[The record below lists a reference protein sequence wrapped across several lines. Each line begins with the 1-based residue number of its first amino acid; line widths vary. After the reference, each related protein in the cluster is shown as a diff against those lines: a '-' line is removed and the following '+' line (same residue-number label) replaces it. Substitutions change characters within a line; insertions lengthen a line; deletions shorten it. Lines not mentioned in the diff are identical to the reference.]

1 MGERRGG
8 IRKRSDWAHRL
19 DGVIAGAR
27 SKRYQIGDWDCAVFV
42 ADSIEAMSGADLMGA
57 DRGAYAAGPESYC
70 GEPVLAFIA
79 RRIIG
84 AGMVKVK
91 PKFVRLGDVAAVETK
106 HGLGLGVV
114 LGAVVAVP
122 VEPAGLEPVS
132 GQRITHAWRIK
143 E

>member
-1 MGERRGG
+1 MGGTRDG
-8 IRKRSDWAHRL
+8 IRKRQDWAHRL

-27 SKRYQIGDWDCAVFV
+27 SKHYALGEWDCAVFV
-42 ADSIEAMSGADLMGA
+42 SDAIEAMSGADLMGT

-79 RRIIG
+79 RRLVA
-84 AGMVKVK
+84 AGMVRVK
-91 PKFVRLGDVAAVETK
+91 PKFSRLGDIAAVETR

-122 VEPAGLEPVS
+122 VEPSGIEPVS
-132 GQRITHAWRIK
+132 GNKITKAWRIK